1 MVIDLDKIKADFN
14 NIALNELTNDI
25 YVVRAKEFSPNS
37 IGDNTRQFEILSFL
51 GTPYLKCRRSPIG
64 RVAGSS
70 RIIGTIPI
78 DFEDEEIFIGTQ
90 SALTGLIL
98 HLTFNES
105 DDYKIIAYDKSGKG
119 YNATLTNF
127 VDIENA
133 RVGSR
138 FGIGFA
144 GNFNSYT
151 DNYGLITDNADLR
164 LLNNFSVCFWIYLL
178 SLSNHSFILDKYYA
192 VGWRC
197 QAVYQTKKICFK
209 INGEF
214 YYSTDNSLDINNWYH
229 IAITRNDTNL
239 KIYINGVENSS
250 YDAPPKVNTL
260 SNNLII
266 GNNNTFDCKLRGY
279 LDDLKIFNVVL
290 TQDQIKELM
299 KQEEIDISYYNIK
312 AGDRIYDK
320 ICYPSTSDLNYK
332 VIDSVEQWFG
342 FLRLKLRN
350 ETI

>member
-1 MVIDLDKIKADFN
+1 MVMDLDKIKADFN
-14 NIALNELTNDI
+14 NIILNELTNDI

-64 RVAGSS
+64 RARRQDVVPVDSA
-70 RIIGTIPI
+70 
-78 DFEDEEIFIGTQ
+78 DEEIFIGTQ

-105 DDYKIIAYDKSGKG
+105 DDYKTIAYDKSGKG

-127 VDIENA
+127 IDTENA

-144 GNFNSYT
+144 GNFNTYT
-151 DNYGLITDNADLR
+151 DNYGVITDNTDLK
-164 LLNNFSVCFWIYLL
+164 LLGDFSVCFWIYIL
-178 SLSNHSFILDKYYA
+178 SLTNHSDILEKLSTNGY
-192 VGWRC
+192 RC
-197 QAVYQTKKICFK
+197 RIDYVNKRIYFS
-209 INGEF
+209 INASS
-214 YYSTDNSLDINNWYH
+214 YVSTNDSLAINTWYH

-266 GNNNTFDCKLRGY
+266 GNNSSFNLKLRGY
-279 LDDLKIFNVVL
+279 LDDLKIFNTVL
-290 TQDQIKELM
+290 TQDQIRELM
-299 KQEEIDISYYNIK
+299 KIEEVDISYYDIRG
-312 AGDRIYDK
+312 GDRIYNSVD
-320 ICYPSTSDLNYK
+320 YPSTSDFGYK
-332 VIDSVEQWFG
+332 VVDSVEQWQG

-350 ETI
+350 ETV